1 MLEIGKVQTAYVNR
15 ISEHG
20 VYLTEQKDGEVEV
33 LLQKGF
39 YKVEPEIDASIDV
52 FIYKDSEQKLIATTK
67 KPLLQLGEIG
77 MLSVVGSIP
86 NAYFLDLG
94 IEKDLFLPNN
104 EAKGKLQKGRKVLV
118 KLIKDSNEQLL
129 ATMKIYNHLTEGT
142 HIKTGEHVKGVVY
155 EIKDEMGA
163 FVAIDGK
170 YHGFIPKHELYKE
183 IKVGAEIEAR
193 VTRVRED
200 GKINLSIKEKSAVQ
214 VHQDVDVLMK
224 ALTENDVQLYLN
236 DESEPE
242 VIKKRLN
249 MSKKAFKRAV
259 GRLLKEGKLQIFE
272 DGIRLIKQDKE

>member
-224 ALTENDVQLYLN
+224 ALTENDGQLYLN

>member
-15 ISEHG
+15 VSEQG
-20 VYLTEQKDGEVEV
+20 VYLTEQKDGEVEA

-39 YKVEPEIDASIDV
+39 YKVEPEIDASIEV

-183 IKVGAEIEAR
+183 IKVGAELEAR

-214 VHQDVDVLMK
+214 VHQDVDILMK
-224 ALTENDVQLYLN
+224 ALTENDGQLYLN

-272 DGIRLIKQDKE
+272 DGIRLIK

>member
-20 VYLTEQKDGEVEV
+20 VYLTEQKDGEVEA

-118 KLIKDSNEQLL
+118 KLIKDSNEQLM

-142 HIKTGEHVKGVVY
+142 HIKVGEHVKGVVY

-163 FVAIDGK
+163 FVAIDGR

-224 ALTENDVQLYLN
+224 ALTENDGQLYLN